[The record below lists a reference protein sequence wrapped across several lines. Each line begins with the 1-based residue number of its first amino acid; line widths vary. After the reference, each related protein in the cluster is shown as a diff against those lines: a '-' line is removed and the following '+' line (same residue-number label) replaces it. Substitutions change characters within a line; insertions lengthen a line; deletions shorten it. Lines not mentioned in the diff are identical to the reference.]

1 MIRPERI
8 AHVVLKVRD
17 LARSRAF
24 YTEVLGM
31 EVMND
36 SPQAGLL
43 FLANNRRDHH
53 ELALV
58 EMGPDAPSP
67 DRGAIGMAHVAFRL
81 ETQEQLEQAY
91 AELKQ
96 REIPISFTVNHGI
109 TNSVYFFDPDGHELE
124 VYCDN
129 EPETFADMPNSYL
142 GMDKL
147 SYASSDRGLGDVL
160 REMGLMADSATDADD

>member
-1 MIRPERI
+1 
-8 AHVVLKVRD
+8 
-17 LARSRAF
+17 
-24 YTEVLGM
+24 M

-36 SPQAGLL
+36 SPQARLL
-43 FLANNRRDHH
+43 FLANHSRDHH
-53 ELALV
+53 ELALI
-58 EMGPDAPSP
+58 EIGPDAPSP
-67 DRGAIGMAHVAFRL
+67 DSGAIGMAHVAFRL

-91 AELKQ
+91 EELKR

-129 EPETFADMPNSYL
+129 DPEAFADMPNTYL

-160 REMGLMADSATDADD
+160 REMGMAASAPDTED

>member
-58 EMGPDAPSP
+58 EIGPDAPSP

-81 ETQEQLEQAY
+81 ETQDQLEQAY

-96 REIPISFTVNHGI
+96 RGIPISFTVNHGI

-147 SYASSDRGLGDVL
+147 SYASSDPGLGDVL

>member
-1 MIRPERI
+1 
-8 AHVVLKVRD
+8 
-17 LARSRAF
+17 
-24 YTEVLGM
+24 
-31 EVMND
+31 
-36 SPQAGLL
+36 
-43 FLANNRRDHH
+43 
-53 ELALV
+53 
-58 EMGPDAPSP
+58 
-67 DRGAIGMAHVAFRL
+67 MAHVAFRL

-160 REMGLMADSATDADD
+160 REMGLMADSATDGDD